1 MKKTIITI
9 SRQHGS
15 GGREI
20 GRKLAQ
26 TLDIP
31 FYDKEVITLPAKKS
45 GYAPELFEKADQ
57 KATSSLLYA
66 LSMFGTTATS
76 YNPTGYD
83 GLPLADK
90 LFIVQSDTI
99 RSIAAEGSC
108 VIVGRCADY
117 VLQDDP
123 SCINIFLTSSWQ
135 NRLRRATREYELVP
149 AQAEDILRKTDKKRA
164 AYYNFYTG
172 LKWGDVNNY
181 HLCLN
186 TDDIGIENAVKYIAE
201 YVKIRNGE

>member
-31 FYDKEVITLPAKKS
+31 FYDKEVITLSAKKS
-45 GYAPELFEKADQ
+45 GYAPERFEKADQ

-135 NRLRRATREYELVP
+135 NRLRRLPGSMSWFPPRP
-149 AQAEDILRKTDKKRA
+149 KTSFARRTKNGPPIITSTPGSKGA
-164 AYYNFYTG
+164 P
-172 LKWGDVNNY
+172 
-181 HLCLN
+181 CII
-186 TDDIGIENAVKYIAE
+186 TDCT
-201 YVKIRNGE
+201 